1 MYFQCLFGEDF
12 LDIFRPFDYAQI
24 SAVNVVKETDIEGLF
39 NLVDSVK
46 IEVKNGRTVRS
57 LIFIDNG
64 ECRRTDSIFLDTL
77 SDLLSVCE
85 T

>member
-39 NLVDSVK
+39 DLYSLTMENVGELTASSLTPNLLQSAVVNVVLPAP
-46 IEVKNGRTVRS
+46 IGA
-57 LIFIDNG
+57 
-64 ECRRTDSIFLDTL
+64 
-77 SDLLSVCE
+77 
-85 T
+85 